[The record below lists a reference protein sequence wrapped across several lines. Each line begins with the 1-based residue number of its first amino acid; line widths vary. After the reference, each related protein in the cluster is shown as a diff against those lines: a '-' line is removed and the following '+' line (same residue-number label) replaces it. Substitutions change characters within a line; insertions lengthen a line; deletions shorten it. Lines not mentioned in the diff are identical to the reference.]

1 MPGVGCSDWLGCR
14 VDNDNSMFLASLS
27 KNIADIS
34 RKLQQIITDLIHVLE
49 MDLERS
55 LELVYVVADD
65 AVA

>member
-1 MPGVGCSDWLGCR
+1 
-14 VDNDNSMFLASLS
+14 MFLTSLS
-27 KNIADIS
+27 ENIADMP